1 MAEPRFTALL
11 NLYRRE
17 EDDARRTLGAHERE
31 RLALLER
38 EAEIEC
44 RRRQAAASVALPL
57 RQQLTSFW
65 AQTGIELQAVLM
77 AITACDA
84 AISAARES
92 LFAAHRRVST
102 FIKLQERD
110 AQASNRRQERRD
122 ARRLDELAALR
133 VIVTHPGQEASA

>member
-31 RLALLER
+31 RGPTGKLDY
-38 EAEIEC
+38 
-44 RRRQAAASVALPL
+44 QWL